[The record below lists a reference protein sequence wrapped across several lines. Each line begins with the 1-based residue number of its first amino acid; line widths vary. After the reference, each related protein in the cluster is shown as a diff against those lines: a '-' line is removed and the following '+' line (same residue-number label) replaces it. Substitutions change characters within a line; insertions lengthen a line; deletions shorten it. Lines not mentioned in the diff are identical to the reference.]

1 MPALSDD
8 SSSTQNPEDFR
19 ATIALL
25 GLTGLTHRSRKSE
38 NGSHHMARLLRL
50 GGKRTNAAVNHN
62 CEVASSSNASS
73 SPPAPVTVM
82 VWLRRNES
90 DGRSTTTP
98 KFLCSYPVTEESFD
112 DQGNAVSWSCTW
124 PYETSLIGFDFSS
137 KQERTVAIGVGLS
150 IPGMKE
156 IQPLGVATVI
166 IPENEKSEW
175 NLSVS
180 VDPMKQNR
188 LFGKFSKPKYCEYT
202 ISPSTVFNMKLRV
215 TRKASA
221 LRLYDVLVE
230 KGTTGHSCDDDAS
243 KTDATST
250 SSKESTP
257 ELLGMNS
264 SFDGTKPAR
273 ISVQDSNTSSTF
285 KEEEHF
291 TAKDQESEAKKAAEI
306 FPLAK
311 RTLVSQR
318 RQPMPA
324 AIQYFSDK
332 AREKKSMR
340 KSAKPTEALK
350 ISKTATAEIID
361 ETACPDSSDSLSM
374 KTDCSLDNFFKDPL
388 GQITQIDDVV
398 LFPACDVRGGS
409 NQWRDVPSMEMTLP
423 QVKPD
428 VIQMYSQDIQQPD
441 QQRCPAQMCDVGRD
455 KTSLADLVII
465 CDKSHNSDAT
475 ADDAVH
481 SLQSSC
487 EIPLMEIV
495 VPRGKSGV
503 ICEDN
508 VSMNGL
514 DIGQLHKQNQAQ
526 THDIACNKFSSAEVV
541 FIHHNSNNSDST
553 CSVYTEICSGV
564 EPPQKK
570 MITPR
575 RPSWASKD
583 ILKKKKEKQDKTVTA
598 MRTKMR
604 LQKMKNSG
612 YCRESSPRLALNQMS
627 SSSRNSLMNN
637 DFDVDRER
645 VELLDEE
652 EDRFELKMTTVDGE
666 IEQDLHTQV
675 TRGTMD
681 EDLLTFASSMDS
693 TEVPTRRDYA
703 SQNRWTTVFE
713 HAAEG
718 CSDILRCGIL
728 SEEIF
733 GGDDMASSV
742 AFSDTSYTTNCND
755 SGEFCGYHKSKIQED
770 DDSFVFLPTPYD
782 LELHLSS

>member
-8 SSSTQNPEDFR
+8 SPSTQNPEDLR
-19 ATIALL
+19 VTIALL

-50 GGKRTNAAVNHN
+50 GGKRTYAAVNHN

-73 SPPAPVTVM
+73 SPPAPVMVM

-124 PYETSLIGFDFSS
+124 PYETSLIDFDFSS
-137 KQERTVAIGVGLS
+137 EQERTVAIGVGLS
-150 IPGMKE
+150 IPGMRE

-166 IPENEKSEW
+166 IPENDKSEW

-180 VDPMKQNR
+180 VDPMKQKR
-188 LFGKFSKPKYCEYT
+188 LLGKFSKPKYCEYS
-202 ISPSTVFNMKLRV
+202 ISPSTVFSMKLRV

-230 KGTTGHSCDDDAS
+230 KETTGHSCDDDAS

-257 ELLGMNS
+257 ELLGINS
-264 SFDGTKPAR
+264 SFDGAKPAR
-273 ISVQDSNTSSTF
+273 ISVQDSNTSSTS
-285 KEEEHF
+285 KDEEHF
-291 TAKDQESEAKKAAEI
+291 TAKDQESKAKKAAEI
-306 FPLAK
+306 VPLTK
-311 RTLVSQR
+311 QTLVSLH

-332 AREKKSMR
+332 ARKEKSMR
-340 KSAKPTEALK
+340 KNAKTMEALK
-350 ISKTATAEIID
+350 ISKTATVEIID
-361 ETACPDSSDSLSM
+361 ETACPDSSDSLSV
-374 KTDCSLDNFFKDPL
+374 KSDCSLDNFFKDPL
-388 GQITQIDDVV
+388 GQITQIDGVV
-398 LFPACDVRGGS
+398 LFPTCDIGGS

-441 QQRCPAQMCDVGRD
+441 QQQCPAQMCDVGND
-455 KTSLADLVII
+455 KTSLADLVFIRG
-465 CDKSHNSDAT
+465 KSHNSDAT

-495 VPRGKSGV
+495 VPQGKSGV

-508 VSMNGL
+508 VSMGGL
-514 DIGQLHKQNQAQ
+514 DIGQLHHQ
-526 THDIACNKFSSAEVV
+526 THDIAPNKFSLAEVV
-541 FIHHNSNNSDST
+541 FIHRNSNNSDST
-553 CSVYTEICSGV
+553 CSVFTEVCSVV

-575 RPSWASKD
+575 RPPWASKD
-583 ILKKKKEKQDKTVTA
+583 ILKMKKEKQDKTVIA
-598 MRTKMR
+598 MRTKLR
-604 LQKMKNSG
+604 LQKMKSSG
-612 YCRESSPRLALNQMS
+612 YCKETSPRLALNQMP

-637 DFDVDRER
+637 GFDVDGEK
-645 VELLDEE
+645 VELLDGE
-652 EDRFELKMTTVDGE
+652 EDRFELKITTVDGE

-675 TRGTMD
+675 TCGTMD
-681 EDLLTFASSMDS
+681 EDLLTFASSMDG

-703 SQNRWTTVFE
+703 SQKRWTTVFE

-728 SEEIF
+728 SEETF
-733 GGDDMASSV
+733 DGDDMASSV
-742 AFSDTSYTTNCND
+742 AFQFARCNSNESTVYSDTSYTTNCND
-755 SGEFCGYHKSKIQED
+755 SG
-770 DDSFVFLPTPYD
+770 VF
-782 LELHLSS
+782 